1 MQLINKEIK
10 RKNKILTP
18 KEEEFFPLEWVE
30 NTVRSLKPTR
40 NENGKIKY
48 KHALQYLTR
57 VIDQNSPHFDLVL
70 GLASFATANHL
81 TDKQKEKA
89 HEIIAYY
96 EELGVL

>member
-10 RKNKILTP
+10 RKKEIIAP
-18 KEEEFFPLEWVE
+18 KEESYPLEWVE
-30 NTVRSLKPTR
+30 NTVRSLKPKR
-40 NENGKIKY
+40 NKEGGMKY